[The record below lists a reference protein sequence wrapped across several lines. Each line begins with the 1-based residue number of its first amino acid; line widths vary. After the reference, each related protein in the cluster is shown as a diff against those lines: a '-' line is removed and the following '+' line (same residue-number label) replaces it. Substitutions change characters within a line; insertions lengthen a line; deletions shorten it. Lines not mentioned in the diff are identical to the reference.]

1 MKSTKKKPSGTNTD
15 LAESADDKK
24 HLQPD
29 KAILDLPEV
38 KDIPGQEHIHVPDF
52 KEYADTTI
60 SSDDEEGVGVLDNED
75 DTDVNAESNVTKAER
90 KALLDAANKNPDVQD
105 EDNLERAQ
113 LDNID
118 DDGEMLNETVN
129 VSGSDLDV
137 PGSEDD
143 DANEEIGEEDEE
155 NNSYSLD
162 GEDEDESISHQS

>member
-1 MKSTKKKPSGTNTD
+1 MKSTKKKSLRLNTD

-29 KAILDLPEV
+29 EASLDLPEV
-38 KDIPGQEHIHVPDF
+38 NDIPGQEHIHVPEF

-75 DTDVNAESNVTKAER
+75 DTDVTAESNVTKDER
-90 KALLDAANKNPDVQD
+90 KALRDAANKNPDVKD
-105 EDNLERAQ
+105 EDNLARAQ
-113 LDNID
+113 LDNTD
-118 DDGEMLNETVN
+118 EEGEVLNEKVN

-137 PGSEDD
+137 PGSEAD

-162 GEDEDESISHQS
+162 SEDEDDSISHQS